1 MTQHQT
7 LPTVEIEKTYWS
19 MTKIELGMLDY
30 NGPNSG
36 KWASF
41 SILTWSQCL
50 CLSPYLK
57 FDALWVPS
65 EDHICAML
73 VLLSPAKTLDE
84 SDWSSDS
91 IKVNSNLA
99 FEEETRLLTDR
110 LSDLSLEELQKILG
124 TSKDIA
130 RSFIC
135 LQGVFNE
142 LWDSASNET
151 LKLELEFGGL
161 PECVGPR
168 RSISSRCI
176 LPHCTINSSS

>member
-1 MTQHQT
+1 MALTPGNERQSRF
-7 LPTVEIEKTYWS
+7 LPDLNVCV
-19 MTKIELGMLDY
+19 
-30 NGPNSG
+30 
-36 KWASF
+36 
-41 SILTWSQCL
+41 CL
-50 CLSPYLK
+50 FLK
-57 FDALWVPS
+57 FDTLWFPS

-91 IKVNSNLA
+91 IKVNSVLT
-99 FEEETRLLTDR
+99 FEEETRLLVDR
-110 LSDLSLEELQKILG
+110 LSNLSLEELQKILG

-142 LWDSASNET
+142 LWDSAGNKM
-151 LKLELEFGGL
+151 LILECGGL